1 MKTVF
6 RKTLIEIGKLLPF
19 LFAFVIAI
27 GYTENLY
34 ALAEQAYIE
43 TTSGDVTL
51 YTPIS
56 DFIGCVLYIDC
67 IDVLVAFIMCVAFD
81 LCTFAYIASTY
92 TLLNLG
98 VRTLLENVSLSEPI
112 VVGICAFM
120 AVGGFICAFNGI
132 RILLT
137 TKQQNKKL

>member
-1 MKTVF
+1 MKTNF
-6 RKTLIEIGKLLPF
+6 RKALIIIGKLIPF
-19 LFAFVIAI
+19 LFAFIIAI
-27 GYTENLY
+27 GYAENIEAIAFQSVIDLGDGE
-34 ALAEQAYIE
+34 LAY
-43 TTSGDVTL
+43 

-56 DFIGCVLYIDC
+56 DFVTGLLYIDWF
-67 IDVLVAFIMCVAFD
+67 DVLVAFIMCVAFD